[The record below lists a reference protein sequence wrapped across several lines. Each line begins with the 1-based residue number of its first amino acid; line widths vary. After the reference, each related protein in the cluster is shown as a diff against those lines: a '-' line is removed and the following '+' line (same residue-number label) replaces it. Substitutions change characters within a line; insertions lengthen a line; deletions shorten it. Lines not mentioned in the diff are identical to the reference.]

1 VKKYSPI
8 LADRFAVSASEGL
21 DTVVSEI
28 KIAVNVVQRKDE
40 ISKDAA
46 SIKVKALVDALEERK
61 EAERLAYSEKGSQL
75 VSASVITLFDE
86 IERIIKQG
94 GASSSVIKFG
104 FRRPMQHILYVNT
117 VYGMYLGVSLHN
129 LYLNSVTDARL
140 DAKVF
145 KRRFGAFGEPDGSGQ
160 DLEDCSFAPNFRSGE
175 VIWIE
180 DNEDKHVFLTS
191 ELAKYLV
198 DRFVDNIAEQA
209 EVGRG

>member
-1 VKKYSPI
+1 V
-8 LADRFAVSASEGL
+8 R
-21 DTVVSEI
+21 
-28 KIAVNVVQRKDE
+28 RKDE

-75 VSASVITLFDE
+75 VSASVITLFNE
-86 IERIIKQG
+86 IERIINQG
-94 GASSSVIKFG
+94 GTSSRVIKFG

-129 LYLNSVTDARL
+129 LYVNSVTDARL

-145 KRRFGAFGEPDGSGQ
+145 RRHFGAFGEPDGSGQ
-160 DLEDCSFAPNFRSGE
+160 DLEDRCFTPTFRGGE

-180 DNEDKHVFLTS
+180 DNEDKRVFLTS
-191 ELAKYLV
+191 ELAEYLV
-198 DRFVDNIAEQA
+198 HRFVDNIAEQA
-209 EVGRG
+209 EVRNR